1 MAMHY
6 FILFVAPLIVSM
18 ILTSVVIHLG
28 HRSSF
33 IDQPDCRKVHVVPV
47 PRLGGVAIY
56 FSMVVALLN
65 IEWIDPRYAIGI
77 DKRMQTV
84 FVGASFMFAL
94 GLWDDRKSIR
104 ARIKLLCQLI
114 AAGFVCSNG
123 ICLERLPF
131 IELPEPMQGIVCRL
145 ISIVWIV
152 GLTNAINLSDG
163 LDGLAGGISAIAAGS
178 LAVLALLTGMHEW
191 SFVLMM
197 LCGTMVGFLVFN
209 FNPAKIFLGDSGSLL
224 LGFVLACVSLRVTG
238 KEMPATLY
246 APILILIIPILD
258 TFCVMLRRFIER
270 RSIFSPDRSHFH
282 HKLLAAG
289 FSVKQAAAGA
299 YMITLLMSGLALLG
313 HSGDIV
319 YASALFVLG
328 LGCVLYVL
336 HQAHSF
342 QVRESIDGLLKK
354 VRLFLQIRKEVSSLD
369 TLELHFRQAQTL
381 DQWWKASCI
390 AARTMGFSSMRLRV
404 HSGWPEI
411 QILKWVNTFT
421 EKTSQG
427 KISLTFPVLD
437 QHDNVQH
444 ELTVTIL
451 PRDTYESYGRSITMF
466 SRLIDR
472 YGTVSSVSLENLMIR
487 ELIQSKGQ
495 PHPVEAAVSKQSN
508 GILCK

>member
-1 MAMHY
+1 MHY
-6 FILFVAPLIVSM
+6 FILFAAPLIISM
-18 ILTSVVIHLG
+18 ILTSLVIRLG
-28 HRSSF
+28 ERTNF
-33 IDQPDCRKVHVVPV
+33 VDRPDCRKVHLVPV
-47 PRLGGVAIY
+47 PRLGGVSIY
-56 FSMVVALLN
+56 FSMVLTLLS
-65 IEWIDPRYAIGI
+65 IGWVDSRYTIVI

-84 FVGASFMFAL
+84 FIGASFMFIL

-114 AAGFVCSNG
+114 AAGYVCSNG

-131 IELPEPMQGIVCRL
+131 IDLPEPVQGIVCRL
-145 ISIVWIV
+145 ISILWIV

-163 LDGLAGGISAIAAGS
+163 LDGLAGGIGAIASGS
-178 LAVLALLTGMHEW
+178 LAILAALSGMHEW
-191 SFVLMM
+191 SCVLLMFS
-197 LCGTMVGFLVFN
+197 GTMIGFLVFN

-238 KEMPATLY
+238 KGVSATVY

-258 TFCVMLRRFIER
+258 TLCVMLRRFIEG

-289 FSVKQAAAGA
+289 FSVKQAALGV
-299 YMITLLMSGLALLG
+299 YMITLLTSCLALLG
-313 HSGDIV
+313 RSGDMA
-319 YASALFVLG
+319 YASVLFALG
-328 LGCVLYVL
+328 LGCVLYL
-336 HQAHSF
+336 LNQARSF
-342 QVRESIDGLLKK
+342 QVRESVDGLQKK
-354 VRLFLQIRKEVSSLD
+354 VRLFFQIRKEVSSLD

-381 DQWWKASCI
+381 DQWWKAACI
-390 AARTMGFSSMRLRV
+390 AARTMGFSSMSLRV
-404 HSGWPEI
+404 HSVRPGI
-411 QILKWVNTFT
+411 QIFKWVNTFT

-427 KISLTFPVLD
+427 KISLAFPVQD
-437 QHDNVQH
+437 RQYNIQH

-472 YGTVSSVSLENLMIR
+472 YGTVSSISLENLMIR

-495 PHPVEAAVSKQSN
+495 PHSMEVAV
-508 GILCK
+508 